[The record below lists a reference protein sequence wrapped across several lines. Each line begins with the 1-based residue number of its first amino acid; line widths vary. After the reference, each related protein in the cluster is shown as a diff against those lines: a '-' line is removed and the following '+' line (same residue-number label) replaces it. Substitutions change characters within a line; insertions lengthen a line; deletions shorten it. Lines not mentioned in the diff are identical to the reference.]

1 MKKFLFLVAGM
12 AFFGCEQPPK
22 NASEIDLENKEHRIS
37 YALGADM
44 ASTFSNIPDDVY
56 AELELDAVEEGF
68 HDLLT
73 DEKGKTDDCRDVL
86 QKALSQSQGI
96 DTTENSYQEISH
108 CYGSMFGE
116 MLRKS
121 LTTKNAMK
129 RVDLNIAEI
138 GFSSALHKND
148 TLIPLEERQKMI
160 ANWNDDLN
168 LMAGKDFMV
177 EKTKEFAE
185 STKDEGYVLVE
196 DEAGNGEKIDLGKEY
211 EIKYTL
217 TNIVG
222 DTIISTITDP
232 NLSDEANAQ
241 VVNAEDVV
249 FPEVWKLA
257 AEEMEVGGDY
267 TIYAPHDLAF
277 GEDGLMRPNDQGY
290 VVPPNSAIVVH
301 SKVLG
306 QYPLNSRIKER
317 GKELIEAAKQ
327 EPNTKV
333 GESGYVLTTLEEG
346 DGPKVKPGS
355 DVQAHYIL
363 KNSKGKTVENSY
375 MSSMQNNEPAP
386 SFSLKGVVDGWKK
399 AVPEM
404 RKGGRYKLVLPY
416 DLAYGESGNQGIA
429 PYETLEFEMEILD
442 FGEPGSLVQPRQ
454 QRGGG
459 QQQQISQEQ
468 LKQLQKQMKQQQQ

>member
-12 AFFGCEQPPK
+12 TFFGCDQPPES
-22 NASEIDLENKEHRIS
+22 ACEIDLDNSEHRIS

-44 ASTFSNIPDDVY
+44 ASTFSNIPENVY
-56 AELELDAVEEGF
+56 NDLKLDAVENGF
-68 HDLLT
+68 YEMLT
-73 DEKGKTDDCRDVL
+73 DEAGNTDDCRDVL
-86 QKALSQSQGI
+86 QKALSQSKGI
-96 DTTENSYQEISH
+96 DTTQNNFEEISH

-121 LTTKNAMK
+121 LTSKNAME
-129 RVDLNIAEI
+129 RVDLNIAKC

-148 TLIPLEERQKMI
+148 TLIPLKERQKMI
-160 ANWNDDLN
+160 ANFNDDLN
-168 LMAGKDFMV
+168 LMAGKEFMV
-177 EKTKEFAE
+177 QKTEEYAA
-185 STKDEGYVLVE
+185 STKDEGYVLVKN
-196 DEAGNGEKIDLGKEY
+196 EAGNGEKIDLGKEY
-211 EIKYTL
+211 EIKYTM

-232 NLSDEANAQ
+232 KLSDKANAQ

-249 FPEVWKLA
+249 FPEAWKLA
-257 AEEMEVGGDY
+257 AEEMEVKGDY
-267 TIYAPHDLAF
+267 TIYAPHDIAF
-277 GEDGLMRPNDQGY
+277 GEEGLMRPNNNGY
-290 VVPPNSAIVVH
+290 VVPPNSAIVIH

-317 GKELIEAAKQ
+317 GRKMIEKAKQ

-333 GESGYVLTTLEEG
+333 GASGYVLTTLEEG

-363 KNSKGKTVENSY
+363 KNSKGEMIENSY
-375 MSSMQNNEPAP
+375 MSSMQNNKPAP

-416 DLAYGESGNQGIA
+416 DIAYGESGNQGIA

-459 QQQQISQEQ
+459 QQQISQEQ
-468 LKQLQKQMKQQQQ
+468 LKQLQQQMQQQQQ